1 MNKFNQTLAATLLFT
16 MASVSVAGG
25 VEGPVTVDGAT
36 TIDAKEARNLFE
48 NEVAFVDVRKDKDW
62 EAGRV
67 PEAYHL
73 DVKKNLTEESL
84 AEVIKKDETV
94 VFYCNGIKCLR
105 SGLASEKAVAWGYT
119 DVKYFRTGF
128 PAWKGAGNPVE

>member
-1 MNKFNQTLAATLLFT
+1 MNNLRKILATILLSVTAT
-16 MASVSVAGG
+16 VSFAGG
-25 VEGPVTVDGAT
+25 VEGPETVDGAM
-36 TIDAKEARNLFE
+36 TIDVAEATKLFE
-48 NEVAFVDVRKDKDW
+48 NEVPFIDVRKDKDW

-67 PEAYHL
+67 PEAYHI
-73 DVKKNLTEESL
+73 DVKKSLTEETL
-84 AEVIKKDETV
+84 AEVVKKDETV

-105 SGLASEKAVAWGYT
+105 SAIASEKAVAWGYT

>member
-1 MNKFNQTLAATLLFT
+1 MKIMKQVIAAVLLFALAT
-16 MASVSVAGG
+16 VTSAGS
-25 VEGPVTVDGAT
+25 VEGPETVDGAT
-36 TIDAKEARNLFE
+36 TIDVAEATRLFE
-48 NEVAFVDVRKDKDW
+48 NEVTFIDVRKDKDW

-73 DVKKNLTEESL
+73 DVKKNFTEESL
-84 AEVIKKDETV
+84 AKVVKKDETV
-94 VFYCNGIKCLR
+94 VLYCNGIKCLR
-105 SGLASEKAVAWGYT
+105 SSLAAKKAVAWGYT

>member
-1 MNKFNQTLAATLLFT
+1 MGNMREFFAAVLLFT
-16 MASVSVAGG
+16 LATVSLAGG
-25 VEGPVTVDGAT
+25 VEGPATVDGAT
-36 TIDAKEARNLFE
+36 TITAAEATQLFE
-48 NEVAFVDVRKDKDW
+48 NEVPFVDVRKDKDW

-73 DVKKNLTEESL
+73 DVKKNFTEESL
-84 AEVIKKDETV
+84 SEIVKKDETV

-105 SGLASEKAVAWGYT
+105 SAVASEKAVGWGYT

-128 PAWKGAGNPVE
+128 PAWKDAGNPVE

>member
-16 MASVSVAGG
+16 MASVSVAG

-73 DVKKNLTEESL
+73 D
-84 AEVIKKDETV
+84 IKKILLK
-94 VFYCNGIKCLR
+94 NHWPK
-105 SGLASEKAVAWGYT
+105 S
-119 DVKYFRTGF
+119 
-128 PAWKGAGNPVE
+128 

>member
-1 MNKFNQTLAATLLFT
+1 MNKLNQMLAATLLFM
-16 MASVSVAGG
+16 MASASVAGG
-25 VEGPVTVDGAT
+25 VEGPVTVEGAT
-36 TIDAKEARNLFE
+36 TIDAKEARNLFD

-62 EAGRV
+62 NAGRV
-67 PEAYHL
+67 PDAYHL
-73 DVKKNLTEESL
+73 DIKKNLTEESL

-94 VFYCNGIKCLR
+94 VLYCNGIKCLR
-105 SGLASEKAVAWGYT
+105 SGLAAEKAVAWGYT

>member
-1 MNKFNQTLAATLLFT
+1 MNNLRKTLSTVLLSVTAT
-16 MASVSVAGG
+16 VSFAGS
-25 VEGPVTVDGAT
+25 VEGPLTVDGAT
-36 TIDAKEARNLFE
+36 TVDASEATKLFE
-48 NEVAFVDVRKDKDW
+48 NEVAFIDVRKDKDW

-73 DVKKNLTEESL
+73 DVKTKLTEESL
-84 AEVIKKDETV
+84 SDVVKKDETV

-105 SGLASEKAVAWGYT
+105 SAVATEKAVSWGYT

-128 PAWKGAGNPVE
+128 PAWKKAGNPVE